1 MQTILAI
8 QVFCFLSSIIQYTCF
23 FALLNGGE
31 KKLMK
36 PSHSTNNLFQTT
48 PPHKGLFTGHSF
60 ELWRNLIF
68 CIVELLA
75 PRVFFDFV
83 GVIDLSLSWW
93 CTILCW
99 MVQEKASPSLK
110 SSRNPHGTYCPMPK
124 LLISW
129 RLRFELLTVQNP
141 WEPGTSG
148 IAILQ
153 ALGRL
158 VLETLTWRLRQRI
171 WTLIFHN

>member
-1 MQTILAI
+1 M
-8 QVFCFLSSIIQYTCF
+8 VFVSER
-23 FALLNGGE
+23 G
-31 KKLMK
+31 KKRK
-36 PSHSTNNLFQTT
+36 GTAVCNICPSNNL
-48 PPHKGLFTGHSF
+48 
-60 ELWRNLIF
+60 
-68 CIVELLA
+68 ELLA

-110 SSRNPHGTYCPMPK
+110 SSRNPHGTYCRMPK

-171 WTLIFHN
+171 WTLIFHNKNIAISISFNIFKQSINHWKMHIPRSTVEIMRRSL